1 MFLWVLTISLK
12 RQAILVKTILPT
24 KNQYEKPKKETIQW
38 KMCDRAGGKNFLDMH
53 QIQPKYLVQKALHF
67 YFGST
72 RYYEIG
78 SDKSPIYEFNFHAQP
93 RRKKLIH

>member
-24 KNQYEKPKKETIQW
+24 KNQYEKPKKKQFNGKCVIGP
-38 KMCDRAGGKNFLDMH
+38 GGKNFLDMH
-53 QIQPKYLVQKALHF
+53 QIQPKYIVQKALHF

-78 SDKSPIYEFNFHAQP
+78 SDKSPIYEFNFHAQT